1 MIPATLAHDDPH
13 DDPDTCRAC
22 DVERRRLASIE
33 TVAPNVDPDDVEAWV
48 AERQALIAAVR
59 AGMVDLAEYARSGRT
74 LTGAPAWPANGVD
87 EPRRRLRVVPDS
99 PRARPV
105 PSGDPEAQRR
115 RELGA
120 GRRDTPT
127 KPPW

>member
-1 MIPATLAHDDPH
+1 MIPTDPAHDDPH

-59 AGMVDLAEYARSGRT
+59 AGAVDLAEYARSGRT

-87 EPRRRLRVVPDS
+87 EPRRR
-99 PRARPV
+99 PV
-105 PSGDPEAQRR
+105 PSQDPEAEAVRR
-115 RELGA
+115 RELAA
-120 GRRDTPT
+120 GRRQEGAGGR
-127 KPPW
+127 